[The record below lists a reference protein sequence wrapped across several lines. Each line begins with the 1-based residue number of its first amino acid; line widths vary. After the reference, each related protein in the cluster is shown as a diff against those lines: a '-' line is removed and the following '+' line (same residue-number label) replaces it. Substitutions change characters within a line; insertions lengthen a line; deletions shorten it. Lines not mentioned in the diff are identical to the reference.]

1 MDLVRADD
9 QVGADGAVASE
20 PVKVRDPS
28 VLTPVTLAASRQ
40 SITGLSA
47 TACNRTS

>member
-20 PVKVRDPS
+20 PVKVRG
-28 VLTPVTLAASRQ
+28 PVGADAGHAGGEPAVDHGIIRD
-40 SITGLSA
+40 GL
-47 TACNRTS
+47 